1 MSEVELRISDD
12 DRERAAAVLHTAV
25 GEGRLTWSEH
35 DERLEAVYSARTAS
49 QLAPQLADLPGGA
62 ATGIVPAARATT
74 TRPAMTSRLTSPD
87 AAAGEPLRVMLGK
100 VARRPDVSS
109 GRVEVEAVLGAV
121 ILDLRELPAH
131 VVVDVV
137 ANSLLGKIEVHVS
150 PGTRLV
156 DAGTAALGKRSLVE
170 RRSARGVLP
179 RPDAPTVRLSGHSV
193 LGHVRVHVG

>member
-12 DRERAAAVLHTAV
+12 DRERAAAVLHRAV
-25 GEGRLTWSEH
+25 GEGRLTWPEH
-35 DERLEAVYSARTAS
+35 DERLEVVYSARTAS
-49 QLAPQLADLPGGA
+49 QLAPPLADLPGGA
-62 ATGIVPAARATT
+62 VVDTPAATRAVIP
-74 TRPAMTSRLTSPD
+74 RPAMTSPVTSHR
-87 AAAGEPLRVMLGK
+87 APLRVLLGK

-121 ILDLRELPAH
+121 ILDLRDLPAGA
-131 VVVDVV
+131 VVEVV

-150 PGTRLV
+150 PGTRIV
-156 DAGTAALGKRSLVE
+156 DHGTAALGKRSLVE

-179 RPDAPTVRLSGHSV
+179 RPDSPTVHLGGHSV